1 MNNKKARLF
10 LRIGLVIFALS
21 VIGLLICI
29 IRSYYLTKADFPDDP
44 DRVRN
49 EFLFSLGM
57 GMFVIYPILALELSC
72 IRSVYKI
79 LKHKPKR
86 IAKICYWISAVLSVS
101 TLVFQCLILVIVNI
115 SPGTS
120 LDNYAVDIFL
130 LTGWP
135 VFILSFV
142 LGSIPIKHQT

>member
-49 EFLFSLGM
+49 EFLF
-57 GMFVIYPILALELSC
+57 
-72 IRSVYKI
+72 
-79 LKHKPKR
+79 
-86 IAKICYWISAVLSVS
+86 ISGYE
-101 TLVFQCLILVIVNI
+101 FR
-115 SPGTS
+115 
-120 LDNYAVDIFL
+120 
-130 LTGWP
+130 
-135 VFILSFV
+135 
-142 LGSIPIKHQT
+142 